1 MLLTLFRDAKTRNA
15 HNRQADV
22 SLPGADEKPVT
33 AGLSAVWHAR
43 VSKVVRATDVPMAI
57 IGVAY
62 VFVYAIAVLYP
73 NPIVEAI
80 DFIFWAMFAIDLLLR
95 FLVADSLS
103 KFFLKNWLETL
114 AVIVP
119 QFRAVRAIRP
129 IIGLKRFTTLVRS
142 RSQRLAAYTV
152 ALLPLAVFVAAIAFM
167 DVEGYGPERLSDA
180 LWWAMVTV
188 STVGFG
194 DVIPATD
201 GGRIVAS
208 ILMVFGVGIF
218 ASAAAF
224 IADWLQGE
232 KASN

>member
-15 HNRQADV
+15 RNRI
-22 SLPGADEKPVT
+22 ADET
-33 AGLSAVWHAR
+33 ASQTNGSSVSVGLSTVWHAR
-43 VSKVVRATDVPMAI
+43 VTKVVRKTDVPMAI
-57 IGVAY
+57 VGVLY
-62 VFVYAIAVLYP
+62 VVVYAIAVLYP
-73 NPIVEAI
+73 NPIVETI
-80 DFIFWAMFAIDLLLR
+80 DFIFWGMFAVDLLLR
-95 FLVADSLS
+95 FLVAESLS
-103 KFFLKNWLETL
+103 KFVLKNWLEIL

-142 RSQRLAAYTV
+142 RSQRLAFYTV

-167 DVEGYGPERLSDA
+167 DVEGYGPERLNDA